1 MTFCSLCWW
10 QIICYHHHFW
20 QWYYCSVSIIIMIHS
35 HQEHTH
41 THLTAFFP
49 GLPRWAGTRKV
60 KPIWILLK
68 QETVGGSGISWAIC
82 KSASCS
88 RQITSRA
95 PHRSSFLQ
103 DALPATETTASK
115 HWRQEMH
122 IKSTNY
128 SISSTGNK
136 GQLRTTLSLTNNN
149 SSKSNTEALC
159 CVEICELT

>member
-49 GLPRWAGTRKV
+49 GLPRSAGTKKV

-68 QETVGGSGISWAIC
+68 QETVSGSGISWAIC

-88 RQITSRA
+88 RQITSRV

-103 DALPATETTASK
+103 AGCPSC
-115 HWRQEMH
+115 HR
-122 IKSTNY
+122 
-128 SISSTGNK
+128 
-136 GQLRTTLSLTNNN
+136 NN
-149 SSKSNTEALC
+149 SLKALKARNAYKINKQFNI
-159 CVEICELT
+159 VYRQ